1 MPNPCQA
8 SLRQSFSLLG
18 AVALALLVIA
28 PCTAQISSRFRFDQK
43 LGIYAVGLR
52 VVQQYDRSRTW
63 GPTVD
68 NLGKP
73 IPGEHERPL
82 QTLIWYPATRS
93 TAPVMTIADYV
104 KLLDTETSFDHPQLS
119 ADWQDWVTGL
129 HDAMQDPLYAV
140 RNAPPVLGRYP
151 LVIYAPSFG
160 AMAWENVDLCEFL
173 ASHGYVVLATGAL
186 GANARPMTNDL
197 AGIDAQARDIS
208 FLLGYAEGLKDTDPS
223 AVAVVGFSWGGIANL
238 FAAARDNRID
248 ALVALDG
255 SMRYYPGLI
264 KDAGDVHPDQ
274 MTIPLL
280 FFTEGEMTIEDLD
293 GELNSPTNHGPSP
306 LNEWTHGD
314 LMTVHMMGMVHTEFS
329 SIYQR
334 NENVW
339 ANFHGVQKAD
349 YPRADGIPGYGWM
362 ARYTL
367 AFLNGYLKHDSQ
379 SMAWLKKTPAE
390 NGAPSHFFY
399 TSYRAATGLPAT
411 LEAFRAEV
419 GRQGFDHIDDVYA
432 VFHNNAPDFKLPED
446 NVNTW
451 GLELLMDRY
460 LPQAIA
466 VLKLNTKLYP
476 ASGNTYDSLGD
487 AYAEA
492 GEKDLAIDS
501 YRKAIATHYPQADQS
516 QQKLNK
522 LVEKKQP

>member
-1 MPNPCQA
+1 M
-8 SLRQSFSLLG
+8 RQRFSLLG
-18 AVALALLVIA
+18 TVALALLAGA
-28 PCTAQISSRFRFDQK
+28 PCAAQTSGRFRFDQK
-43 LGIYAVGLR
+43 PGAYSVGLR
-52 VVQQYDRSRTW
+52 VVQQYDLSRTW
-63 GPTVD
+63 GPSID
-68 NLGKP
+68 DLGKP

-82 QTLIWYPATRS
+82 QTLIWYPTTRS
-93 TAPVMTIADYV
+93 AGPVMTIADYV
-104 KLLDTETSFDHPQLS
+104 KLLDTETSFDHPHLR

-129 HDAMQDPLYAV
+129 HASMQDPLWSV
-140 RNAPPVLGRYP
+140 RNGPAVPVRYP
-151 LVIYAPSFG
+151 VVIYAPSFG
-160 AMAWENVDLCEFL
+160 SMAWENVDLCEFL
-173 ASHGYVVLATGAL
+173 ASHGYVVLASGAL
-186 GANARPMTNDL
+186 GTNARPMTSDL

-208 FLLGYAEGLKDTDPS
+208 FLIGYAEGLGDTDSS

-238 FAAARDNRID
+238 FAAARDSRID

-264 KDAGDVHPDQ
+264 KDAGDVHPDR

-293 GELNSPTNHGPSP
+293 RELNSPANHGPSP

-314 LMTVHMMGMVHTEFS
+314 LVMVHMMGMVHTEFS

-339 ANFHGVQKAD
+339 ANFKEAQKAD
-349 YPRADGIPGYGWM
+349 YPRADGISGYGWM

-367 AFLNGYLKHDSQ
+367 AFLNGYLKHDAQ

-390 NGAPSHFFY
+390 NGAPPHFFY

-419 GRQGFDHIDDVYA
+419 GREGFDHIDDVYA
-432 VFHNNAPDFKLPED
+432 VFHKNTPDFKLLEE

-451 GLELLMDRY
+451 GYELLMDGH

-476 ASGNTYDSLGD
+476 GFGNTYDSLGD
-487 AYAEA
+487 AYAKAE
-492 GEKDLAIDS
+492 EKDLAIDS
-501 YRKAIATHYPQADQS
+501 YKKAVATHYPQADQS
-516 QQKLNK
+516 QQKLNN
-522 LVEKKQP
+522 LVKEQR